1 LARDS
6 KSPGELVGELR
17 ELVISYAKQ
26 ETVDP
31 LRQLGRFLAF
41 GLAGALLL
49 SLGGVFLVVG
59 ILRVLQTQTGSAF
72 DGNWS
77 FVPSLITLADAGLI
91 VGIAASDI
99 LRTKSS
105 QLGGRT

>member
-1 LARDS
+1 
-6 KSPGELVGELR
+6 VGELKD
-17 ELVISYAKQ
+17 LVVGYAKQ

-77 FVPSLITLADAGLI
+77 FVPYLITLAVAGLI
-91 VGIAASDI
+91 VGIAASVI